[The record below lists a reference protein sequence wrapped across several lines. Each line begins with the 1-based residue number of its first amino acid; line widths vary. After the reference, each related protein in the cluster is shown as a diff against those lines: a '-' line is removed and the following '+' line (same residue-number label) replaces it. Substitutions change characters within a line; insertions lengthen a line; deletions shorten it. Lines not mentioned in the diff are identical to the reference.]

1 MEDGMAATVSAYPE
15 TILTTNRQRWLYSL
29 ANLGNVIPYQAVGA
43 VLLFYY
49 ADVRHMPVGWMAA
62 AMTIYAVY
70 NAFNNPVMGYLSDRT
85 RSRWGRRIPYI
96 LFCSAPYAIT
106 FALLWMAPFDG
117 RTNPMGLLVYFLVGV
132 VVWEGLGTA
141 VTTAYYSLLPEMFMD
156 YHERT
161 DVAVRMN
168 VVQTVGLL
176 IGAALPPVLASA
188 LGYPVM
194 GLIFAAI
201 SALALYLGLPGMF
214 ERKSYQDEPSIPL
227 KTALKATLLNRS
239 FLTVVLAQTLRFFAT
254 GTLTTGM
261 IFFMKYSIGADPG
274 MTSIILAVA
283 FVAAGA
289 ALWPWRHFIAQRF
302 EARTT
307 TMLAYAV
314 TGLAVI
320 PLGLAHSLLGAILA
334 AVLVGIGLAGLI
346 LMGDVI
352 MADVVDEDDVK
363 IGQRRAGMYF
373 GMSGLIITL
382 SSALVAQVFG
392 LIMPL
397 YGYNTALATQPA
409 TVGDGF
415 RLFMTVPP
423 LIGCGLA
430 VLALA
435 FYPLHGKYL
444 AEIKQSLAERKQE

>member
-1 MEDGMAATVSAYPE
+1 MAATASAVSEPI
-15 TILTTNRQRWLYSL
+15 TTTNRQRWLYSL

-49 ADVRHMPVGWMAA
+49 SDVKHMPVAWMAT
-62 AMTIYAVY
+62 AMTIYAIY
-70 NAFNNPVMGYLSDRT
+70 NAFNNPLLGYLSDRT

-96 LFCSAPYAIT
+96 LFGTVPYAIT

-117 RTNPMGLLVYFLVGV
+117 RDNPVGLLVYFLIAVIL
-132 VVWEGLGTA
+132 WEGLGTA
-141 VTTAYYSLLPEMFMD
+141 VSTAYYSLLPEMFMD

-176 IGAALPPVLASA
+176 IGAALPPVLATA

-214 ERKSYQDEPSIPL
+214 ERKSYQDAPSIPL
-227 KTALKATLLNRS
+227 ATALKATLLNRS
-239 FLTVVLAQTLRFFAT
+239 FITVVLAQTLRFCAT
-254 GTLTTGM
+254 GALTTGM
-261 IFFMKYSIGADPG
+261 IFYMKYSLGADPG

-283 FVAAGA
+283 FVAAGI
-289 ALWPWRHFIAQRF
+289 ALWPWRHFIANRF

-307 TMLAYAV
+307 TMIAYGF
-314 TGLAVI
+314 TGLSVI
-320 PLGLAHSLLGAILA
+320 PLGLSHTMVA
-334 AVLVGIGLAGLI
+334 AMLSSALIGVGLAGLI

-363 IGQRRAGMYF
+363 VGQRRAGMYF

-392 LIMPL
+392 WIMPL
-397 YGYNTALATQPA
+397 YGYDTALTVQPA

-415 RLFMTVPP
+415 RVFMTVPSI
-423 LIGCGLA
+423 IGCGLA

-444 AEIKQSLAERKQE
+444 AEIKKALAARSPS